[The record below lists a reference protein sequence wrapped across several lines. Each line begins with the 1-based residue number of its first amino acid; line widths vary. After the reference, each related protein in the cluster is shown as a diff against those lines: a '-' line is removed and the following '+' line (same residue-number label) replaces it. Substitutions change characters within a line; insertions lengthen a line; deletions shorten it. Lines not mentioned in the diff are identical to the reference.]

1 MAKKSTSVSD
11 LNSRNAAAMADIV
24 VDAETPEA
32 LRVQVI
38 TKMLE
43 GLENDNFFETVFKE
57 NLSLGECPGCGHI
70 NHWVIPEDELNR
82 MGFVS
87 HEEDERVPQ
96 KTDAVSCESWQQACK
111 KKKVSI

>member
-1 MAKKSTSVSD
+1 MAKKPTSVTD
-11 LNSRNAAAMADIV
+11 LNAKNAAAMADIV
-24 VDAETPEA
+24 VDPRTPEP

-43 GLENDNFFETVFKE
+43 GLEGDNFFETLFKE
-57 NLSLGECPGCGHI
+57 NLSLGECPGCGHL
-70 NHWVIPEDELNR
+70 NHWIIPEDELNK

-87 HEEDERVPQ
+87 HEEDDRIPQ
-96 KTDAVSCESWQQACK
+96 NTDIESCEHWQEACK